1 MQTRSLVLIAL
12 FTAIIVVLGLI
23 PPIMLTFIPVPIH
36 AQSLGVLL
44 AGVVLGARGG
54 ALSVLLLMTLVAIGL
69 PVLSGG
75 RGGLAVFAGPTA
87 GYLVGFLPAA
97 FVTGWIADRV
107 ARRTNSGWRAF
118 AGFFAAATVGVV
130 IDHAFGVAW
139 LIAYVGLSPRDA
151 VIGDLVFVPGD
162 LIKAGIAAYIGQFI
176 LSNFGQRL
184 RMIPPSQT

>member
-97 FVTGWIADRV
+97 FVTDWIADRV
-107 ARRTNSGWRAF
+107 ARRTNSGWGAF

>member
-36 AQSLGVLL
+36 AQSMGVLL

-54 ALSVLLLMTLVAIGL
+54 ALSVLLLITLVAIGL

-75 RGGLAVFAGPTA
+75 RGGLAVFLSPTA

-97 FVTGWIADRV
+97 LVTGWIADRV
-107 ARRTNSGWRAF
+107 AKHTNGGWRAF
-118 AGFFAAATVGVV
+118 AGFFAAATVGLI

-139 LIAYVGLSPRDA
+139 LIGYVGLSPRGA
-151 VIGDLVFVPGD
+151 LIGDLIFVPGD

-184 RMIPPSQT
+184 RTGQLS

>member
-107 ARRTNSGWRAF
+107 ARRTNAGWRAF

-184 RMIPPSQT
+184 RMLPPSQT